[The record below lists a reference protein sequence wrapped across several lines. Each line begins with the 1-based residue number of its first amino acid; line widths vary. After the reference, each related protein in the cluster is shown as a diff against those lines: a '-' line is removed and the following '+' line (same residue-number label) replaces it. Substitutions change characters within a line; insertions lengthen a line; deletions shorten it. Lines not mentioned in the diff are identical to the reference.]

1 MRDATATVV
10 GKKKGG
16 VDSRYVLEEGETGL
30 SDQIRGERT
39 HLLEKGEE
47 VEMTGGF

>member
-1 MRDATATVV
+1 MREATTTVV
-10 GKKKGG
+10 GKSKDR
-16 VDSRYVLEEGETGL
+16 VDSRYILEEGETGL